1 MNNATIY
8 MRNSRGVVSMPE
20 DNLFLKF
27 TAEIFMD
34 GTVNVP
40 SLLLK
45 SYKKMGLNET
55 ELVLLLHLWSYQQ
68 LGPQQYPTPQELS
81 ALMTVDNTRIQS
93 LLAGLMEKKIISI
106 ERLYDPAQKKWIDRF
121 SFSGLFDKLMEH
133 WALLKAQ
140 EMENASSQEGR
151 LPAEVAQELFRAFEE
166 EFGRLLSPFESHQI
180 LEWCY
185 EDKHLPE
192 LVLEALRKASLR
204 GIKNM
209 KYIDSILKDWQKNN
223 VRTVKEVEEYEKQ
236 FQTRQQLRKKET
248 KAPAVKEE
256 IKRKI
261 EKYKDVYMS

>member
-1 MNNATIY
+1 M
-8 MRNSRGVVSMPE
+8 SE
-20 DNLFLKF
+20 ENLFLKF
-27 TAEIFMD
+27 TSELFAE
-34 GTVNVP
+34 GAVNVP

-55 ELVLLLHLWSYQQ
+55 ELVLILHLWSFQQ

-81 ALMTVDNTRIQS
+81 SVMTIESTQIQT
-93 LLAGLMEKKIISI
+93 LLAGLVEKKVLSI
-106 ERLYDPAQKKWIDRF
+106 EHLYDPAQKKWIDRF
-121 SFSGLFDKLMEH
+121 SFAGLFDKLMEN

-140 EMENASSQEGR
+140 QLEKESRHDIELSSEVVQEI
-151 LPAEVAQELFRAFEE
+151 FRAFEE

-192 LVLEALRKASLR
+192 LIIEALRKASLR

-209 KYIDSILKDWQKNN
+209 KYIDSILKDWQKHNI
-223 VRTVKEVEEYEKQ
+223 RTVKQVEEYEKQ
-236 FQTRQQLRKKET
+236 FQTRQQLRKKEART
-248 KAPAVKEE
+248 PQIKEDE